1 MGRKNRELCWYLG
14 KPEVFAD
21 FCNGCIYGGRKVIFP
36 DELAE
41 AQRDYAGKKRGK
53 DGRLHTGERERDVIK
68 LLCRN
73 RHFVKIALENQDK
86 IHYGMPLRCGEYD
99 MMEIGK
105 QARHLREQYRKE
117 RTLKGGE
124 EFLSGMKKTDRLIPV
139 VTIVF
144 YHGKGEWRAAR
155 QLREM
160 LDMEGMDG
168 ELEKLAANYRMNVV
182 CVEELE
188 ETRFRTGLR
197 ELVGLLKRRGNKEAF
212 WKYCQ
217 ENGERIGHLD
227 ADTYDVICTMLQ
239 FPLLSQKK
247 EKCKNKEREDF
258 NMCQALQELVRD
270 GEKRGEKWGE
280 KRGEKQGEEKLGDL
294 IVKLL
299 QDGRQE
305 DALRAS
311 RYISVRKKL
320 YAEYGIV

>member
-21 FCNGCIYGGRKVIFP
+21 FCNGCIYGGGKVIFS
-36 DELAE
+36 DELAK

-124 EFLSGMKKTDRLIPV
+124 EF
-139 VTIVF
+139 
-144 YHGKGEWRAAR
+144 
-155 QLREM
+155 
-160 LDMEGMDG
+160 
-168 ELEKLAANYRMNVV
+168 
-182 CVEELE
+182 
-188 ETRFRTGLR
+188 
-197 ELVGLLKRRGNKEAF
+197 

-217 ENGERIGHLD
+217 ENGERLGHLD